1 MAYTSRFGSVD
12 LLINQLQ
19 LLVQPDTDPL
29 VLSSWAGLVAV
40 KAVTAYEL
48 AIKDIFEDFARGKH
62 KVFGTFVKSTYSR
75 LNGRILYKD
84 VKDGLVQPYGDKY
97 SKKLVQK
104 KDSKTSEV
112 LASDGVDLVNT
123 YNNLIQCRHQLVHS
137 GTFNLAFHEAVRSY
151 RIGKKLIEVFDETMK
166 R

>member
-19 LLVQPDTDPL
+19 PLVQPDTDPL

-40 KAVTAYEL
+40 EAVTAYEL
-48 AIKDIFEDFARGKH
+48 AIKDIFENFAKKKN
-62 KVFGTFVKSTYSR
+62 KVFGSFVKSTYSR

-84 VKDGLVQPYGDKY
+84 VKEGLVTPYGDKY
-97 SKKLVQK
+97 SRKLLQK
-104 KDSKTSEV
+104 KEEKTAEV
-112 LASDGVDLVNT
+112 FALDRVDLVNT
-123 YNNLIQCRHQLVHS
+123 YNNLIECRHQLVHAGVFTMS
-137 GTFNLAFHEAVRSY
+137 FEEAVRSY
-151 RIGKKLIEVFDETMK
+151 QIGKKFIEVLDETMK

>member
-1 MAYTSRFGSVD
+1 MAYTARFGSVD
-12 LLINQLQ
+12 LLISQLKP
-19 LLVQPDTDPL
+19 LVQPGIDPL

-62 KVFGTFVKSTYSR
+62 KVFGTFVKASYKK
-75 LNGRILYKD
+75 LNGRITYGD
-84 VKDGLVQPYGDKY
+84 VKDGLVKTYGDKY

-104 KDSKTSEV
+104 KEAKSAAV
-112 LASDGVDLVNT
+112 LVSDRVDLVRT
-123 YNNLIQCRHQLVHS
+123 YDNLIECRHQLVHA
-137 GTFNLAFHEAVRSY
+137 GAFTLSFDEAVRSY
-151 RIGKKLIEVFDETMK
+151 QIGKKLIEVFDETMK

>member
-12 LLINQLQ
+12 LLISQLQ
-19 LLVQPDTDPL
+19 PLVQPGTDSL

-48 AIKDIFEDFARGKH
+48 AIKDIFEDFAKGKH

-75 LNGRILYKD
+75 LNGRIKYKD
-84 VKDGLVQPYGDKY
+84 VKDGLVKPYGEKY
-97 SKKLVQK
+97 SRKLVQK
-104 KDSKTSEV
+104 KDVKASEI
-112 LASDGVDLVNT
+112 LATDGVDLIIT
-123 YNNLIQCRHQLVHS
+123 YDNLIECRHQLVHA
-137 GTFNLAFHEAVRSY
+137 GTFNMAFDEAVRSY
-151 RIGKKLIEVFDETMK
+151 QIGKKLIEVIDETMT